1 MKQSAT
7 KISIIFATALFAE
20 LFVLFFRL
28 PNLQIFTKP
37 LLMLVLVVWFW
48 TNSCLFSSLKY
59 WIIAALI
66 LSWFGDLFLLF
77 EKQNEDLFIFGL
89 ISFLLAHFCY
99 IAYFYQIRK
108 ENGVRFFPKILISI
122 AVLIY
127 VALLF
132 SLLAPNLKSLQ
143 IPVLFYALTLA
154 AMMLTSFHAFDF
166 QKHSFAK
173 ICVAGTLLFVVS
185 DSFLAINRF
194 YQPFEFA
201 NIVVMLT
208 YAVAQYL
215 ITMGAWK
222 NLSEF
227 RFQNLD

>member
-7 KISIIFATALFAE
+7 KITIIFALALFAE
-20 LFVLFFRL
+20 LFVLFFQL
-28 PNLQIFTKP
+28 PHLQIFTKP
-37 LLMLVLVVWFW
+37 SLMLILIVWFW
-48 TNSCLFSSLKY
+48 SSSRFFGSLKY
-59 WIIAALI
+59 WIISALI
-66 LSWFGDLFLLF
+66 FSWFGDVFLLF
-77 EKQNEDLFIFGL
+77 EKQNKSLFIFGL
-89 ISFLLAHFCY
+89 ASFLLAHLCY
-99 IAYFYQIRK
+99 IVYFYQIRK
-108 ENGVRFFPKILISI
+108 ANAVKFSPKILVSL

-154 AMMLTSFHAFDF
+154 AMLLTSFHAFNF

-173 ICVAGTLLFVVS
+173 ICITGTLLFVVS

-201 NIVVMLT
+201 NILIMLT
-208 YAVAQYL
+208 YAVAQFL
-215 ITMGAWK
+215 ITLGAWQ
-222 NLSEF
+222 NLSE
-227 RFQNLD
+227 NSLHND